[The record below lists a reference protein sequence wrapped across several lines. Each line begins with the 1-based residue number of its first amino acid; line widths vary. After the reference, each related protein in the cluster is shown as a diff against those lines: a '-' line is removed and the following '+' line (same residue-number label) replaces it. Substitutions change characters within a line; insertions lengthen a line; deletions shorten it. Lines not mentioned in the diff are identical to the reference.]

1 MKYAIK
7 SLTSNGGGVWT
18 SDVEYWQG
26 CRCGSKI
33 KQVTINQEKRP
44 SRSVIIEEFKR
55 SSQNHQD

>member
-1 MKYAIK
+1 MKYVIK

-33 KQVTINQEKRP
+33 KQVTVNQTKRP
-44 SRSVIIEEFKR
+44 NKTQIVGAFKL
-55 SSQNHQD
+55 QLGD

>member
-7 SLTSNGGGVWT
+7 SLTSNGGGVWK

-33 KQVTINQEKRP
+33 KQVTINQTNRP
-44 SRSVIIEEFKR
+44 NKAQIVEAFKDR
-55 SSQNHQD
+55 N

>member
-7 SLTSNGGGVWT
+7 SLTSNGGGVWK

-33 KQVTINQEKRP
+33 KQVTINQERKP
-44 SRSVIIEEFKR
+44 TKNEIVGAFKL
-55 SSQNHQD
+55 QLGV